1 MAFHEHLQH
10 EIAYQRFTEEEDEER
25 VPWINNNNNSVNAR
39 QQNFMHLEPE
49 RSEKSMDRNRSEN
62 NCTETEELREYKA
75 EILGHPL
82 YDQLL
87 SAHVSCLRIATPVDQ
102 LPRIDAQ
109 LQQSQRVLQK
119 YSSVGIGNM
128 DPKELDH
135 FMVCSLNPFFNH
147 YSSKPQ
153 LVTVILQKN
162 YVMLLLKKIN
172 DKNN

>member
-1 MAFHEHLQH
+1 MAFHEHLQQ
-10 EIAYQRFTEEEDEER
+10 EIAFQRFTEEEDEER
-25 VPWINNNNNSVNAR
+25 ASWLNNNNNNNSAR
-39 QQNFMHLEPE
+39 QQNFMQMEPE
-49 RSEKSMDRNRSEN
+49 RREKSMDRNHRNDN
-62 NCTETEELREYKA
+62 NCETEELREYKA

-109 LQQSQRVLQK
+109 LQQAQRVLQK

-135 FMVCSLNPFFNH
+135 FMVCLSLPVF
-147 YSSKPQ
+147 
-153 LVTVILQKN
+153 
-162 YVMLLLKKIN
+162 
-172 DKNN
+172 

>member
-1 MAFHEHLQH
+1 MAFHDHLQQ
-10 EIAYQRFTEEEDEER
+10 EIAFQRFTEEEDEDR
-25 VPWINNNNNSVNAR
+25 VPWMSNSVNAR

-49 RSEKSMDRNRSEN
+49 RREKSMDRNRSES
-62 NCTETEELREYKA
+62 NCEREELSEYKA

-119 YSSVGIGNM
+119 YSSIGIGNM

-135 FMVCSLNPFFNH
+135 FMVILFF
-147 YSSKPQ
+147 
-153 LVTVILQKN
+153 L
-162 YVMLLLKKIN
+162 
-172 DKNN
+172 

>member
-1 MAFHEHLQH
+1 MAFHEHLQQ
-10 EIAYQRFTEEEDEER
+10 EIAFQRFTEEEDEER
-25 VPWINNNNNSVNAR
+25 ASWLNNNSVNAR
-39 QQNFMHLEPE
+39 QQNFMQIEPE
-49 RSEKSMDRNRSEN
+49 RREKSMDRNDN
-62 NCTETEELREYKA
+62 NCETEELREYKA

-109 LQQSQRVLQK
+109 LQQAQRVLQK

-135 FMVCSLNPFFNH
+135 FMVCLSLITCF
-147 YSSKPQ
+147 
-153 LVTVILQKN
+153 
-162 YVMLLLKKIN
+162 LLRK
-172 DKNN
+172 